1 MENSRGR
8 ESGGPSSIEN
18 EFVSRSPTVDHRCNS
33 CYNMLFLQNGWP
45 PKYRRSFKS
54 GNQIIR
60 QRYTS
65 HIFAGEGKNSEP
77 ERRRTVYSR
86 YTREDSNERRC
97 NGRLYNKTFSMTTL
111 VTTEGGASSL
121 AGASSPP
128 SSKLRGCRATKVV
141 ATDENPGKILR
152 GEFNVL
158 DRFIARVA
166 VVDSVE
172 VRSAFE
178 PLIRYKFEKIKTF
191 RVHSREFLQS
201 SLPIL

>member
-1 MENSRGR
+1 MSDVVT
-8 ESGGPSSIEN
+8 GG
-18 EFVSRSPTVDHRCNS
+18 V
-33 CYNMLFLQNGWP
+33 
-45 PKYRRSFKS
+45 
-54 GNQIIR
+54 
-60 QRYTS
+60 
-65 HIFAGEGKNSEP
+65 
-77 ERRRTVYSR
+77 
-86 YTREDSNERRC
+86 
-97 NGRLYNKTFSMTTL
+97 YNKTFSMTTL
-111 VTTEGGASSL
+111 ETTGEHLSQVSGRAEGRRDGWKS
-121 AGASSPP
+121 
-128 SSKLRGCRATKVV
+128 
-141 ATDENPGKILR
+141 GKNFA